1 MWVEHYNV
9 TLCTFRGTVCLP
21 MPESANEHLD
31 FLRERVRTIDPAS
44 VLDVGMGRGNYG
56 WFLRQDVG
64 WRGTLVG
71 LEVWAP
77 YVDGPNALAGGNRTY
92 YNRIEIGD
100 VRKSEQLVES
110 LAPDV
115 VFAFDVIEHMV
126 REEGVAV
133 LAMLARHCRRELLVS
148 VPIVPYP
155 QGPIHGNP
163 YEEHHHD
170 WTVSEMEGVGGSLL
184 SRGAATG
191 LFGFPAGAR

>member
-1 MWVEHYNV
+1 
-9 TLCTFRGTVCLP
+9 

-31 FLRERVRTIDPAS
+31 VLRDRIRSNPPAS
-44 VLDVGMGRGNYG
+44 ILDVGMGRGNYG

-64 WRGTLVG
+64 WRGRLVG

-77 YVDGPNALAGGNRTY
+77 YVVGPGALAGGNRDY
-92 YNRIEIGD
+92 YEQIEVGD
-100 VRKSEQLVES
+100 VRERESFVEA

-115 VFAFDVIEHMV
+115 VFAFDVVEHMV
-126 REEGVAV
+126 RDEGASVIS
-133 LAMLARHCRRELLVS
+133 MLARHCRREVLVS

-163 YEEHHHD
+163 HEEHKHD
-170 WTVSEMEGVGGSLL
+170 WTVEEMESVGGSLL

-191 LFGFPAGAR
+191 LFVFPASAR